1 MIMDIH
7 DERVSS
13 YYIYTYCFLYIK
25 GDFLVKLRIKCS
37 ILIVLVLHRN
47 ITMYI
52 FDRIMDLII
61 PDKWGVYYSYTTIF
75 FQK

>member
-1 MIMDIH
+1 MFHFNRFGASETQFTKI
-7 DERVSS
+7 
-13 YYIYTYCFLYIK
+13 
-25 GDFLVKLRIKCS
+25 
-37 ILIVLVLHRN
+37 

-61 PDKWGVYYSYTTIF
+61 PDNWGVYSSYTTIF